1 VSEEENDYAVKLLPN
16 MAERECYLE
25 FKSLLECF
33 SQFVKKIV
41 YRNKF
46 MV

>member
-33 SQFVKKIV
+33 FSICKE
-41 YRNKF
+41 NSL
-46 MV
+46 